1 LHEPVNPYS
10 DQKCRSDIRNNRA
23 RQGQAKSHE
32 QHRQT
37 GQQQHDAQ
45 LSQLDAQIEADQYLR
60 TLPGGRRLS
69 SRSAAKPKPWIS
81 PKTSVTTSRT
91 AAGIWSRY
99 DPVSILSVALIV
111 ASVLAVILLGTAWAA
126 GPLDF
131 SREDEIAAVFCGSKK
146 SLASGAPIAAILLAG
161 NPVMGMIMLP
171 VCCITSSS

>member
-45 LSQLDAQIEADQYLR
+45 LSQLDAQIEADRYLR

-91 AAGIWSRY
+91 AAG
-99 DPVSILSVALIV
+99 
-111 ASVLAVILLGTAWAA
+111 
-126 GPLDF
+126 
-131 SREDEIAAVFCGSKK
+131 REDDIAAVFCGSKK